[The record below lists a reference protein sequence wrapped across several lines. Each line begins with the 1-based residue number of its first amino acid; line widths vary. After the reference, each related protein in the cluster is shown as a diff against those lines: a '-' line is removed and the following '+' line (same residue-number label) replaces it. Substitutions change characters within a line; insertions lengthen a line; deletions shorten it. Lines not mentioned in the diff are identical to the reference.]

1 MNHYIKRIKQ
11 IDSQVKQLQKLIDRG
26 DHIATGLKID
36 LGLGPNQDESISFEI
51 AEYTENVLILLQ
63 ESLLRSKEI
72 NLMWLNQE
80 RNEINGFFE

>member
-36 LGLGPNQDESISFEI
+36 LGLGPNQDEIISFEI

-63 ESLLRSKEI
+63 ESLLRSREI